1 MTTVDLLIF
10 EFPSEKQAAQALDY
24 LRSMKNEKV
33 ISILDA
39 ALISHDTNGKI
50 HIKETADPGG
60 KQGALF
66 GAVIGTLIGF
76 LGGPVGA
83 VIGAAAGAG
92 VGGFAAQKID
102 MGIPNDRMKD
112 IADALQPGKSAIV
125 ALIEQIWAKQA
136 ADEMQKF
143 DANVIRENIREEISS
158 HLVKL
163 GGSEGLESTDTA
175 DKQS

>member
-10 EFPSEKQAAQALDY
+10 EFPSEREATQGLAY
-24 LRSMKNEKV
+24 LRLMKDENV

-39 ALISHDTNGKI
+39 AIISHDAKGKI

-60 KQGALF
+60 KQGALI
-66 GAVIGTLIGF
+66 GAVAGGLIGL
-76 LGGPVGA
+76 LGGPAGV

-92 VGGFAAQKID
+92 VGGFAAKKID

-112 IADALQPGKSAIV
+112 IAEALKPGKSAII
-125 ALIEQIWAKQA
+125 ALIEQTWAKQA

-143 DANVIRENIREEISS
+143 DANVIRENIRDEISA
-158 HLVKL
+158 HLLEL
-163 GGSEGLESTDTA
+163 GGSEGLEVEG
-175 DKQS
+175 KQED